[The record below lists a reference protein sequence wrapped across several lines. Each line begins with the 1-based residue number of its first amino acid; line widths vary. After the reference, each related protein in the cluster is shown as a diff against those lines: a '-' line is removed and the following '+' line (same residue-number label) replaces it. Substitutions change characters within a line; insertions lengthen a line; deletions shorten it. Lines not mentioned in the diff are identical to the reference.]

1 MTEASS
7 PLAGRRVLV
16 TRTRE
21 QAEGLVDRLH
31 GAGASVTVVPLIVT
45 VPIAE
50 PAAIV
55 ASAAENAAAPQP
67 RWVAF
72 TSATAVRLVIGAAG
86 AAALSEML
94 IAAVGP
100 ATAAALLFEGATP
113 ELVASE
119 HDADGLATAMLEVG
133 MAGATVWIPVAE
145 GAGGDLPERVRA
157 AGAIVNVQL
166 IYRSVMPVVA
176 PDRVRAALAAGVDAI
191 TLTSGSTA
199 RNLARAAGTDGVP
212 AGTQIVCIGEQTAAA
227 ARAAGLTVDAI
238 AREASVEGLM
248 AALTECLTPQ
258 PLR

>member
-31 GAGASVTVVPLIVT
+31 RAGASVTVVPLIAT

-55 ASAAENAAAPQP
+55 AAAAENAAAPQP
-67 RWVAF
+67 RWVVF

-86 AAALSEML
+86 AASLSGMR

-100 ATAAALLFEGATP
+100 ATAAALLAEGATP

-119 HDADGLATAMLEVG
+119 HDADGLATAMLDVG
-133 MAGATVWIPVAE
+133 MAGATVWTPVAE
-145 GAGGDLPERVRA
+145 GASGDLPERVRG
-157 AGAIVNVQL
+157 AGAVVNIQL
-166 IYRSVMPVVA
+166 IYRSVMPAGA
-176 PDRVRAALAAGVDAI
+176 PDRVSAAFACGIDAI

-199 RNLARAAGTDGVP
+199 HNLARAAGAGGVP
-212 AGTQIVCIGEQTAAA
+212 SGIQIVCIGEQTAAA
-227 ARAAGLTVDAI
+227 ARAAGLTVGAI
-238 AREASVEGLM
+238 AREASVEGLT

>member
-1 MTEASS
+1 MTEASLS
-7 PLAGRRVLV
+7 LAGRRVLV

-31 GAGASVTVVPLIVT
+31 DAGASVAVVPLIAT

-50 PAAIV
+50 PEAIV
-55 ASAAENAAAPQP
+55 ACAAGNAAAPPP

-72 TSATAVRLVIGAAG
+72 SSATAVRIVIGAAG
-86 AAALSEML
+86 APALSGML

-100 ATAAALLFEGATP
+100 ATAAALLSAAATP

-119 HDADGLATAMLEVG
+119 HDADGLATAMLQAG
-133 MAGATVWIPVAE
+133 MAGATVWLPVAE
-145 GAGGDLPERVRA
+145 GARGDLAERLRA
-157 AGAIVNVQL
+157 AGAVVNVQPL
-166 IYRSVMPVVA
+166 YRSVMPAAA
-176 PDRVRAALAAGVDAI
+176 PDRLRAAFAAGVDAI

-199 RNLARAAGTDGVP
+199 RNLAMAMGAEAVPSGVP
-212 AGTQIVCIGEQTAAA
+212 IVCIGEQTAAE
-227 ARAAGLTVDAI
+227 ARAAGLAVQVI
-238 AREASVEGLM
+238 AREASVNGLV

>member
-1 MTEASS
+1 MTEPSS
-7 PLAGRRVLV
+7 LLAGRRVLV

-31 GAGASVTVVPLIVT
+31 RAGASVTVVPLIAT
-45 VPIAE
+45 VPIAD

-86 AAALSEML
+86 AAALSGML

-100 ATAAALLFEGATP
+100 ATAAALRSAAATP
-113 ELVASE
+113 ELVANE
-119 HDADGLATAMLEVG
+119 HDAEGLATAMLDLG
-133 MAGATVWIPVAE
+133 LAGATVWIPAAE
-145 GAGGDLPERVRA
+145 GASGDLPERLRA
-157 AGAIVNVQL
+157 AGAVVNVQHL
-166 IYRSVMPVVA
+166 YRSVMPAGA
-176 PDRVRAALAAGVDAI
+176 PDQLRTALAGGCDAI

-199 RNLARAAGTDGVP
+199 RNLALAAGTGGVP
-212 AGTQIVCIGEQTAAA
+212 AGIQIVCIGEQTAAA

-238 AREASVEGLM
+238 AREASVDGLM

>member
-1 MTEASS
+1 MTEASP

-31 GAGASVTVVPLIVT
+31 TAGASVTVVPLIAT
-45 VPIAE
+45 VPIAD
-50 PAAIV
+50 PAEIV
-55 ASAAENAAAPQP
+55 ASAAENAAAPPP
-67 RWVAF
+67 RWVVF

-86 AAALSEML
+86 AAALSGML

-100 ATAAALLFEGATP
+100 ATAAALLAEGATP

-119 HDADGLATAMLEVG
+119 HDAQGLATAMLDVG
-133 MAGATVWIPVAE
+133 VAGATVWIPVAE
-145 GAGGDLPERVRA
+145 GASGDLPERLRA
-157 AGAIVNVQL
+157 AGAAVNVQL
-166 IYRSVMPVVA
+166 IYRSVMPAGA
-176 PDRVRAALAAGVDAI
+176 PARVRAALGGGVDAI

-199 RNLARAAGTDGVP
+199 RNLALAAGADGVP
-212 AGTQIVCIGEQTAAA
+212 SGIQIVCIGEQTAAA
-227 ARAAGLTVDAI
+227 ARAARLTVDAI

>member
-1 MTEASS
+1 MTEASL

-31 GAGASVTVVPLIVT
+31 DAGASVAVVPLIAT

-50 PAAIV
+50 PEAIV
-55 ASAAENAAAPQP
+55 AGAARNAAAPSP
-67 RWVAF
+67 RWVGF
-72 TSATAVRLVIGAAG
+72 SSATAVRLVIGAAG
-86 AAALSEML
+86 APALSGML

-100 ATAAALLFEGATP
+100 ATAAALLSAGATP

-119 HDADGLATAMLEVG
+119 HDADGLATAMIQAG
-133 MAGATVWIPVAE
+133 MAGARVWLPVAE
-145 GAGGDLPERVRA
+145 GARGDLAERLRA
-157 AGAIVNVQL
+157 AGAAVNVQL
-166 IYRSVMPVVA
+166 IYRSVLPAAA
-176 PDRVRAALAAGVDAI
+176 PDRLRAAFVAGVDAI

-199 RNLARAAGTDGVP
+199 RNLALAMGAEGVP
-212 AGTQIVCIGEQTAAA
+212 SSIPIVCIGEQTAAE
-227 ARAAGLTVDAI
+227 ARAAGLTVQAI
-238 AREASVEGLM
+238 AREASVHGLV

>member
-1 MTEASS
+1 MTGASP

-21 QAEGLVDRLH
+21 QAEGLVDQLH
-31 GAGASVTVVPLIVT
+31 AAGASVAVVPLIAT

-55 ASAAENAAAPQP
+55 AAAAENAAAPP
-67 RWVAF
+67 SRWVVF

-86 AAALSEML
+86 APALSGML

-100 ATAAALLFEGATP
+100 ATARALLSEGATP
-113 ELVASE
+113 ELVAND
-119 HDADGLATAMLEVG
+119 HDADGLATALLDVG

-145 GAGGDLPERVRA
+145 GARGDLPDRLRA
-157 AGAIVNVQL
+157 AGALVNVQL
-166 IYRSVMPVVA
+166 VYRSAMPARA
-176 PDRVRAALAAGVDAI
+176 PDRVRSALAGGVDAI

-199 RNLARAAGTDGVP
+199 RNLARAAGADGVP
-212 AGTQIVCIGEQTAAA
+212 SGIQIVCIGEQTAAE
-227 ARAAGLTVDAI
+227 ARAAGLTVAAI
-238 AREASVEGLM
+238 AREPSVDGLM

>member
-7 PLAGRRVLV
+7 PLARRRVLV

-31 GAGASVTVVPLIVT
+31 RAGASVTVVPLIAT
-45 VPIAE
+45 VPIAD

-67 RWVAF
+67 QWVAF

-86 AAALSEML
+86 AASLSGMR
-94 IAAVGP
+94 IAAVGL
-100 ATAAALLFEGATP
+100 ATAAALLAEGATP

-119 HDADGLATAMLEVG
+119 HDADGLATAMLDVG
-133 MAGATVWIPVAE
+133 MAGATVWTPVAE
-145 GAGGDLPERVRA
+145 GASGDLPERLRA
-157 AGAIVNVQL
+157 AGAVVNIQL
-166 IYRSVMPVVA
+166 IYRSVMPAGA
-176 PDRVRAALAAGVDAI
+176 PDRVRAALAGGVDAI

-199 RNLARAAGTDGVP
+199 RNLARAAGADGVP
-212 AGTQIVCIGEQTAAA
+212 SGIRIVCIGEQTAAA
-227 ARAAGLTVDAI
+227 ARAAGLTVGVI

>member
-1 MTEASS
+1 MTEASP

-31 GAGASVTVVPLIVT
+31 RAGASVTVVPLIAT

-55 ASAAENAAAPQP
+55 ASAAANAAAPPP
-67 RWVAF
+67 RWVVF

-86 AAALSEML
+86 AAALTGML
-94 IAAVGP
+94 IASVGP
-100 ATAAALLFEGATP
+100 ATAAALQAEGVTP
-113 ELVASE
+113 DLVASE
-119 HDADGLATAMLEVG
+119 RDADGLASAMLDVG
-133 MAGATVWIPVAE
+133 IAGATVWIPVAE
-145 GAGGDLPERVRA
+145 GARKDLPERLRA
-157 AGAIVNVQL
+157 AGAVVNVQL
-166 IYRSVMPVVA
+166 IYRSVMPA
-176 PDRVRAALAAGVDAI
+176 GATYRVQAALAGGVDAI
-191 TLTSGSTA
+191 TLTSASTA
-199 RNLARAAGTDGVP
+199 RNLALAAGAGGVP
-212 AGTQIVCIGEQTAAA
+212 SGIQVVCIGEQTAAA

-238 AREASVEGLM
+238 AGDASVDGLM

>member
-1 MTEASS
+1 MNDAAP

-31 GAGASVTVVPLIVT
+31 RAGASVTVVPLIAT

-55 ASAAENAAAPQP
+55 ATAAETAAAPAP
-67 RWVAF
+67 RWVVF

-86 AAALSEML
+86 AAAFSGML

-100 ATAAALLFEGATP
+100 ATAAALLSAGATT
-113 ELVASE
+113 ELVAND
-119 HDADGLATAMLEVG
+119 HDADGLATILLDAG
-133 MAGATVWIPVAE
+133 MAGATVWLPVAE
-145 GAGGDLPERVRA
+145 GARGDLTERIRA
-157 AGAIVNVQL
+157 AGAVVNVQF
-166 IYRSVMPVVA
+166 IYRSVMPAGA
-176 PDRVRAALAAGVDAI
+176 PDRVHAALAGGVDAI

-199 RNLARAAGTDGVP
+199 RNLARAAASGGVP
-212 AGTQIVCIGEQTAAA
+212 PDIQIVCIGEQTAAE
-227 ARAAGLTVDAI
+227 ARAAGLIVAAV
-238 AREASVEGLM
+238 AREASVDGLM

>member
-7 PLAGRRVLV
+7 RLAGRRVLV

-31 GAGASVTVVPLIVT
+31 RAGASVTVVPLIAT

-55 ASAAENAAAPQP
+55 AAAAENAAAPQP
-67 RWVAF
+67 RWVVF

-86 AAALSEML
+86 AASLSGVR

-100 ATAAALLFEGATP
+100 ATAAALLAEGATP

-119 HDADGLATAMLEVG
+119 HDADGLANAMLDVG
-133 MAGATVWIPVAE
+133 MAGATVWTPVAE
-145 GAGGDLPERVRA
+145 GASGHLPERVRA
-157 AGAIVNVQL
+157 AGAVVNIQL
-166 IYRSVMPVVA
+166 IYRSVMPAGA
-176 PDRVRAALAAGVDAI
+176 PDRLSAALAGGVDAI
-191 TLTSGSTA
+191 TLTRGS
-199 RNLARAAGTDGVP
+199 RPPNLAGAPAADGVP
-212 AGTQIVCIGEQTAAA
+212 SGIQIVCIGEQTAAA
-227 ARAAGLTVDAI
+227 ARAAGLTVGAI